1 MGRIKN
7 NKPDTFSLSKKD
19 EKFLSKLF
27 DEVNSWLPSD
37 IEYAH
42 EHLELMQPLVKA
54 KPKVEICADKDRKS
68 IAKWTYICG
77 YYSAVQEI
85 SRRARGKRA
94 IREFVEDKTKQLHQP
109 HTPQRHS
116 L

>member
-1 MGRIKN
+1 MGRIHN

-42 EHLELMQPLVKA
+42 EHLELM
-54 KPKVEICADKDRKS
+54 
-68 IAKWTYICG
+68 
-77 YYSAVQEI
+77 
-85 SRRARGKRA
+85 
-94 IREFVEDKTKQLHQP
+94 
-109 HTPQRHS
+109 
-116 L
+116 

>member
-7 NKPDTFSLSKKD
+7 NKPDTISLSKKD

-68 IAKWTYICG
+68 VAKWVYICG
-77 YYSAVQEI
+77 YYSAVQEL

-94 IREFVEDKTKQLHQP
+94 LREFVEDKTKQLHQP